1 MKISLAEINSK
12 VGDLRYNANLIK
24 KHADIAIKNGVEIL
38 ITPELSLCGYPP
50 EDLLL
55 ETEFIDRCQHYLIE
69 IAEKFP
75 KLKIIVGH
83 PRRKNKL
90 LFNSISLLY
99 GGKINKVYD
108 KQKLPNYG
116 VFDERRYFSPS
127 TKPGVFRH
135 KGKVFGLL
143 ICEDI
148 WEEGPLEE
156 LSKLN
161 VDYVVCVNASPYE
174 FNKTKNKFNFIQNR
188 LNKLNDFF
196 LIYLNCVGGQDELL
210 FDGNSFIT
218 KAKKYSPNN
227 LPFFSG
233 QFISQN
239 IIADFSKKN
248 HVKITRKYEKFPFH
262 RKILEDPI
270 TQINTMIEEK
280 FLIYNLLNGLILA
293 MKDYLE
299 KNSIKKLFLGLSGG
313 IDSGVVLFIASKVI
327 SREKITAIMM
337 PSEFTSD
344 VSLKDAKKLALN
356 LGVNYKSISIQKH
369 IKNFEATFKKDF
381 EGLEKDITEQ
391 NIQARIRGMILM
403 AYANKFNGM
412 VLATGNKSEIAV
424 GYSTIYGDMVGGF
437 SVLKDVPKTMVYKIA
452 NEINYKES
460 IIPQRIIDRAP
471 SAELTENQL
480 DEDSLPAYEILD
492 KIIDLHIEKN
502 FSEKELIK
510 FGFSTKLVKKV
521 VKLIK
526 VNEFKR
532 RQSAPG
538 PKITSK
544 AFSKDRR
551 YPITNRFQL

>member
-12 VGDLRYNANLIK
+12 VGDLKYNANLIK
-24 KHADIAIKNGVEIL
+24 KHADIAIKNGAEIL

-127 TKPGVFRH
+127 KKPGFFKH

-174 FNKTKNKFNFIQNR
+174 FNKTKNKFSIIQNR
-188 LNKLNDFF
+188 LNDLNDFT

-218 KAKKYSPNN
+218 KPKKYSPNN

-239 IIADFSKKN
+239 IIADFSNNN
-248 HVKITRKYEKFPFH
+248 HMQITRKYEKFPFH
-262 RKILEDPI
+262 RKILKNPI
-270 TQINTMIEEK
+270 KQINPMNEEK

-293 MKDYLE
+293 MKDYIE
-299 KNSIKKLFLGLSGG
+299 KNSINKLFLGLSGG
-313 IDSGVVLFIASKVI
+313 IDSAVVLFIASKVI

-344 VSLKDAKKLALN
+344 VSLKDAKKLASN

-369 IKNFEATFKKDF
+369 IKNFEVTFKKDF

-412 VLATGNKSEIAV
+412 VLATGNKSEMAV

-437 SVLKDVPKTMVYKIA
+437 SILKDVPKTMVYKIA
-452 NEINYKES
+452 NEINYKEN

-502 FSEKELIK
+502 FSEKDLIK

>member
-12 VGDLRYNANLIK
+12 VGDLKYNANLIK
-24 KHADIAIKNGVEIL
+24 KHADIAIKNGAEIL

-127 TKPGVFRH
+127 KKPGFFKH
-135 KGKVFGLL
+135 KGKIFGLL

-174 FNKTKNKFNFIQNR
+174 FNKTKNKFTIIQNR
-188 LNKLNDFF
+188 LNDLNDFT

-218 KAKKYSPNN
+218 KPKKYSPNN

-239 IIADFSKKN
+239 IIADFSNNN
-248 HVKITRKYEKFPFH
+248 HMQITRKYEKFPFH

-270 TQINTMIEEK
+270 KQINPMNEEK

-293 MKDYLE
+293 MKDYIE
-299 KNSIKKLFLGLSGG
+299 KNSINKLFLGLSGG
-313 IDSGVVLFIASKVI
+313 IDSAVVLFIASKVI

-344 VSLKDAKKLALN
+344 VSLKDAKKLASN

-369 IKNFEATFKKDF
+369 IKNFEVTFKKDF

-412 VLATGNKSEIAV
+412 VLATGNKSEMAV

-452 NEINYKES
+452 NEINYKEN

-502 FSEKELIK
+502 FSEKDLIK

-526 VNEFKR
+526 INEFKR

>member
-12 VGDLRYNANLIK
+12 VGDLKYNANLIK
-24 KHADIAIKNGVEIL
+24 KHADIAIKNGAEIL

-127 TKPGVFRH
+127 KKPGFFKH
-135 KGKVFGLL
+135 KGKIFGLL

-174 FNKTKNKFNFIQNR
+174 FNKTKNKFSIIQNR
-188 LNKLNDFF
+188 LNDLNDFT
-196 LIYLNCVGGQDELL
+196 LIYLNSVGGQDELL

-218 KAKKYSPNN
+218 KPKKYSPNN

-233 QFISQN
+233 QFNSQN
-239 IIADFSKKN
+239 VIADFSNNN
-248 HVKITRKYEKFPFH
+248 HMQITRKYEKFPFH

-270 TQINTMIEEK
+270 KQINPMNEEK

-293 MKDYLE
+293 MKDYIE
-299 KNSIKKLFLGLSGG
+299 KNSINKLFLGLSGG
-313 IDSGVVLFIASKVI
+313 IDSAVVLFIASKVI

-344 VSLKDAKKLALN
+344 VSLKDAKKLASN

-369 IKNFEATFKKDF
+369 IKNFEVTFKKDF
-381 EGLEKDITEQ
+381 EGLERDITEQ

-412 VLATGNKSEIAV
+412 VLATGNKSEMAV

-452 NEINYKES
+452 NEINYKEN

-502 FSEKELIK
+502 FSEKDLIK

-526 VNEFKR
+526 INEFKR

>member
-12 VGDLRYNANLIK
+12 VGDLKYNANLIK
-24 KHADIAIKNGVEIL
+24 KHAGIAIKNGVEIL

-55 ETEFIDRCQHYLIE
+55 ETEFINRCHHYLID
-69 IAEKFP
+69 IAEKYP

-248 HVKITRKYEKFPFH
+248 HIKITRKYEKFPFH

>member
-12 VGDLRYNANLIK
+12 VGDLKYNANLIK
-24 KHADIAIKNGVEIL
+24 KHADIAIKNGAEIL

-127 TKPGVFRH
+127 KKPGVFKH

-174 FNKTKNKFNFIQNR
+174 FNKTKNKFTIIQNR
-188 LNKLNDFF
+188 LNDLNDFT

-218 KAKKYSPNN
+218 KPKKYSPNN

-239 IIADFSKKN
+239 IIADFSNNN
-248 HVKITRKYEKFPFH
+248 HMQITRKYEKFPFH

-270 TQINTMIEEK
+270 KQINPMNEEK

-293 MKDYLE
+293 MKDYIE
-299 KNSIKKLFLGLSGG
+299 KNSINKLFLGLSGG
-313 IDSGVVLFIASKVI
+313 IDSAVVLFIASKVI

-344 VSLKDAKKLALN
+344 VSLKDAKKLASN

-369 IKNFEATFKKDF
+369 IKNFEVTFKKDF

-412 VLATGNKSEIAV
+412 VLATGNKSEMAV

-452 NEINYKES
+452 NEINYKEN

-526 VNEFKR
+526 INEFKR

>member
-12 VGDLRYNANLIK
+12 VGDLKYNANLIK
-24 KHADIAIKNGVEIL
+24 KHADIAIKNGAEIL

-127 TKPGVFRH
+127 KKPGFFKH
-135 KGKVFGLL
+135 KGKIFGLL

-174 FNKTKNKFNFIQNR
+174 FNKTKNKFTIIQNR
-188 LNKLNDFF
+188 LNDLNDFT

-218 KAKKYSPNN
+218 KPKKYSPNN

-239 IIADFSKKN
+239 IIADFSNNN
-248 HVKITRKYEKFPFH
+248 HMQITRKYEKFPFH
-262 RKILEDPI
+262 RKILENPI
-270 TQINTMIEEK
+270 KQINPMNEEK

-293 MKDYLE
+293 MKDYIE
-299 KNSIKKLFLGLSGG
+299 KNSINKLFLGLSGG
-313 IDSGVVLFIASKVI
+313 IDSAVVLFIASKVI

-344 VSLKDAKKLALN
+344 VSLKDAKKLASN

-369 IKNFEATFKKDF
+369 IKNFEVTFKKDF
-381 EGLEKDITEQ
+381 EGLERDITEQ

-412 VLATGNKSEIAV
+412 VLATGNKSEMAV

-452 NEINYKES
+452 NEINYKEN

-502 FSEKELIK
+502 FSEKDLIK

>member
-12 VGDLRYNANLIK
+12 VGDLKYNANLIK
-24 KHADIAIKNGVEIL
+24 KHADIAIKNGAEIL

-55 ETEFIDRCQHYLIE
+55 ETEFIDRCHHYLIE

-127 TKPGVFRH
+127 KKPGFFKH
-135 KGKVFGLL
+135 KGKIFGLL

-174 FNKTKNKFNFIQNR
+174 FNKTKNKFSIIQNR
-188 LNKLNDFF
+188 LNDLNDFT

-218 KAKKYSPNN
+218 KPKKYSPNN

-233 QFISQN
+233 QFNSQN
-239 IIADFSKKN
+239 IIADFSNKN
-248 HVKITRKYEKFPFH
+248 HIEITRKYEKFPFH

-270 TQINTMIEEK
+270 KQINSMNEEK

-293 MKDYLE
+293 MKDYIE
-299 KNSIKKLFLGLSGG
+299 KNSINKLFLGLSGG
-313 IDSGVVLFIASKVI
+313 IDSAVVLFIASKVI

-344 VSLKDAKKLALN
+344 VSLKDAKKLASN

-412 VLATGNKSEIAV
+412 VLATGNKSEMAV

-452 NEINYKES
+452 NEINYKEN

-471 SAELTENQL
+471 TAELTENQL

>member
-12 VGDLRYNANLIK
+12 VGDLKYNANLIK
-24 KHADIAIKNGVEIL
+24 KHADIAIKNGAEIL

-116 VFDERRYFSPS
+116 VFDERRYFSPNKK
-127 TKPGVFRH
+127 TGVFKH

-174 FNKTKNKFNFIQNR
+174 FNKTKNKFTIIQNR
-188 LNKLNDFF
+188 LNNLNDFT

-218 KAKKYSPNN
+218 KPKKYSPNN

-239 IIADFSKKN
+239 IIADFSNNN
-248 HVKITRKYEKFPFH
+248 HMQITRKYEKFPFH
-262 RKILEDPI
+262 RKILKNPI
-270 TQINTMIEEK
+270 KQINPMNEEK

-293 MKDYLE
+293 MKDYIE
-299 KNSIKKLFLGLSGG
+299 KNSINKLFLGLSGG
-313 IDSGVVLFIASKVI
+313 IDSAVVLFIASKVI

-344 VSLKDAKKLALN
+344 VSLKDAKKLASN

-369 IKNFEATFKKDF
+369 IKNFEVTFKKDF
-381 EGLEKDITEQ
+381 EGLERDITEQ

-412 VLATGNKSEIAV
+412 VLATGNKSEMAV

-452 NEINYKES
+452 NEINYKEN

-502 FSEKELIK
+502 FSEKDLIK

-526 VNEFKR
+526 INEFKR

>member
-12 VGDLRYNANLIK
+12 VGDLKYNSNLIK
-24 KHADIAIKNGVEIL
+24 KNADIAIKNGAEIL

-99 GGKINKVYD
+99 GGKINIVYD

-127 TKPGVFRH
+127 KKPGVFRH

-174 FNKTKNKFNFIQNR
+174 FNKTKSKFNLIQNR
-188 LNKLNDFF
+188 LNALNDFT

-210 FDGNSFIT
+210 FDGNSFVT
-218 KAKKYSPNN
+218 KPKKYSPNN

-233 QFISQN
+233 QFNSQN
-239 IIADFSKKN
+239 IIADFSNNN
-248 HVKITRKYEKFPFH
+248 HMQITRKYEKFPFH
-262 RKILEDPI
+262 RKILEDPVK
-270 TQINTMIEEK
+270 QINPMNEEK

-293 MKDYLE
+293 IKDYIE
-299 KNSIKKLFLGLSGG
+299 KNSINKLFLGLSGG
-313 IDSGVVLFIASKVI
+313 IDSAVVLFIASKVI
-327 SREKITAIMM
+327 SKEKITAIMM

-344 VSLKDAKKLALN
+344 VSLKDAKKLASN

-381 EGLEKDITEQ
+381 EGLERDITEQ

-412 VLATGNKSEIAV
+412 VLATGNKSEMAV

-437 SVLKDVPKTMVYKIA
+437 SILKDVPKTMVYKIA
-452 NEINYKES
+452 NEINFKET

-471 SAELTENQL
+471 SAELTKNQL
-480 DEDSLPAYEILD
+480 DEDSLPSYEILD

-502 FSEKELIK
+502 FSEKDLIK

-526 VNEFKR
+526 INEFKR

-551 YPITNRFQL
+551 YPITNRFQ

>member
-12 VGDLRYNANLIK
+12 VGDLKYNANLIK
-24 KHADIAIKNGVEIL
+24 KHADIAIKNGAEIL

-127 TKPGVFRH
+127 KKPGVFKH

-174 FNKTKNKFNFIQNR
+174 FNKTKNKFTIIQNR
-188 LNKLNDFF
+188 LNDLNDFT

-218 KAKKYSPNN
+218 KPKKYSPNN

-239 IIADFSKKN
+239 ITADFSNNN
-248 HVKITRKYEKFPFH
+248 HMQITRKYEKFPFH
-262 RKILEDPI
+262 RKILKNPI
-270 TQINTMIEEK
+270 KQINPMNEEK

-293 MKDYLE
+293 MKDYIE
-299 KNSIKKLFLGLSGG
+299 KNSINKLFLGLSGG
-313 IDSGVVLFIASKVI
+313 IDSAVVLFIASKVI

-344 VSLKDAKKLALN
+344 VSLKDAKKLASN

-412 VLATGNKSEIAV
+412 VLATGNKSEMAV

-452 NEINYKES
+452 NEINYKEN

-471 SAELTENQL
+471 TAELTENQL

>member
-12 VGDLRYNANLIK
+12 VGDLKYNANLIK
-24 KHADIAIKNGVEIL
+24 KHAGIAIKNGVEIL

-55 ETEFIDRCQHYLIE
+55 ETEFINRCHHYLID
-69 IAEKFP
+69 IAEKYP

-248 HVKITRKYEKFPFH
+248 HIKITRKYEKFPFH

-270 TQINTMIEEK
+270 TQINTMNEEK

>member
-12 VGDLRYNANLIK
+12 VGDLKYNTNLIK
-24 KHADIAIKNGVEIL
+24 KHADIAIKNGAEIL

-127 TKPGVFRH
+127 KKPGFFKH
-135 KGKVFGLL
+135 KGKIFGLL

-174 FNKTKNKFNFIQNR
+174 FNKTKNKFTVIQNR
-188 LNKLNDFF
+188 LNNLNDFT

-218 KAKKYSPNN
+218 KPKKYGPNN

-233 QFISQN
+233 QFTSQN
-239 IIADFSKKN
+239 IIADFSN
-248 HVKITRKYEKFPFH
+248 NIHIQITRKFEKFPFH

-270 TQINTMIEEK
+270 KQINSMNEEK

-293 MKDYLE
+293 MKDYIE
-299 KNSIKKLFLGLSGG
+299 KNSINKLFLGLSGG
-313 IDSGVVLFIASKVI
+313 IDSAVVLFIASKVI
-327 SREKITAIMM
+327 SKEKITAIMM

-344 VSLKDAKKLALN
+344 VSLKDAKKLASN
-356 LGVNYKSISIQKH
+356 LEVNYKSISIQKH
-369 IKNFEATFKKDF
+369 IKNFEVTFKKDF

-412 VLATGNKSEIAV
+412 VLATGNKSEMAV

-452 NEINYKES
+452 NEINYKEN

-502 FSEKELIK
+502 FSEKDLIK

>member
-1 MKISLAEINSK
+1 MKISLAEMNSK
-12 VGDLRYNANLIK
+12 VGDLKYNANLIK
-24 KHADIAIKNGVEIL
+24 KHADIAIRNGVEIL

-55 ETEFIDRCQHYLIE
+55 ETEFIDRCHHYLIE

-90 LFNSISLLY
+90 LYNSVSLLY

-116 VFDERRYFSPS
+116 VFDERRYFTSGKKS
-127 TKPGVFRH
+127 GIFRH

-161 VDYVVCVNASPYE
+161 VKYVVCVNASPYE
-174 FNKTKNKFNFIQNR
+174 FDKTKNKFKIIQNR
-188 LNKLNDFF
+188 LDKLNDFN
-196 LIYLNCVGGQDELL
+196 LIYLNSVGGQDELL

-218 KAKKYSPNN
+218 KPKKHKPNN

-233 QFISQN
+233 QFISQH

-248 HVKITRKYEKFPFH
+248 HIEITRKYNKFPFH
-262 RKILEDPI
+262 RNILEDPI
-270 TQINTMIEEK
+270 TQINSKNEEK

-293 MKDYLE
+293 MRDYIE
-299 KNSIKKLFLGLSGG
+299 KNTIKKLFLGLSGG
-313 IDSGVVLFIASKVI
+313 IDSAVVLFIASKVV
-327 SREKITAIMM
+327 SKEKITAIMM

-381 EGLEKDITEQ
+381 EGLGRDITEQ
-391 NIQARIRGMILM
+391 NIQARIRGVILM

-412 VLATGNKSEIAV
+412 VLATGNKSEMAV

-437 SVLKDVPKTMVYKIA
+437 SILKDVPKTMVYKIA
-452 NEINYKES
+452 NEINYKKI

-471 SAELTENQL
+471 SAELAENQL

-492 KIIDLHIEKN
+492 KMIDLHIERN
-502 FSEKELIK
+502 YSEKELIK
-510 FGFSTKLVKKV
+510 FGFSSKLVKKV
-521 VKLIK
+521 VRLIK
-526 VNEFKR
+526 INEFKR

-551 YPITNRFQL
+551 YPITNKFQL